1 MLCGSASVFSSHI
14 ICTKGK
20 QSLVEKEKKVLDVQ
34 LPLAHIDQG

>member
-1 MLCGSASVFSSHI
+1 MLCGPASVFSSHI

-34 LPLAHIDQG
+34 LPLAHIDLG